1 MQLRLESKKLNLPQ
15 IESNQR
21 LSLNNSK
28 KFWGKAIWVSLILMI
43 VPPLIGT
50 MGTAMGM
57 IRTFNGIGQADKADP
72 QELAANVSMALQTT
86 AWGLVVSI
94 VALPF
99 FLVALSFYR
108 KRRHA
113 LSKFL

>member
-1 MQLRLESKKLNLPQ
+1 MNTPQ
-15 IESNQR
+15 TESNQR

-28 KFWGKAIWVSLILMI
+28 KFWGKAIWVSVILMI

-50 MGTAMGM
+50 MGAAMGM
-57 IRTFNGIGQADKADP
+57 VRTFNGTGQTGKADP
-72 QELAANVSMALQTT
+72 QEFAGNVSMALHTT
-86 AWGLVVSI
+86 AWGLVVSF
-94 VALPF
+94 VALIF

-113 LSKFL
+113 LNKF